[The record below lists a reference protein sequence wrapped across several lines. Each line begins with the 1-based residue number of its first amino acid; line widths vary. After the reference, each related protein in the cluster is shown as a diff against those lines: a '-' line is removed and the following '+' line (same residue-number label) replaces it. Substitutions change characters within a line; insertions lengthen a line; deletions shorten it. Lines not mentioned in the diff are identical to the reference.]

1 MNKND
6 RKALALNVLW
16 CTGVGV
22 ILGLLLLI
30 AGAGEVPRWAVAT
43 LGVLGFSCFSAVAVM
58 HGWIRAPYSLGA
70 PIRATIVLGG
80 IAALMLFLCVEA
92 WPPIRRHTLA
102 TDEITTFEVPLK
114 AQKSERE
121 EIIFACPAADE
132 NACVYATQFPDYF
145 REAGWSVPRNGIERV
160 TLGVAYAGIVIVTHA
175 DAKPDFTKPGTGVW
189 VAMTPSLASVY
200 EAFNGIGIEPDDV
213 SDTNLPPNT
222 LRIYVGAEKHNAAEQ
237 TQLTKGMETMKS
249 YLLQQA
255 QTPPT
260 KP

>member
-6 RKALALNVLW
+6 RRALALNVLW
-16 CTGVGV
+16 GTGIGV

-30 AGAGEVPRWAVAT
+30 AGAGEVPRWAVVT
-43 LGVLGFSCFSAVAVM
+43 LGALGFSCFSALAVM
-58 HGWIRAPYSLGA
+58 HGWIRATYSLGT
-70 PIRATIVLGG
+70 PIRATAVLGA
-80 IAALMLFLCVEA
+80 IAALMLFLCFEA
-92 WPPIRRHTLA
+92 WPPIRRHTLG
-102 TDEITTFEVPLK
+102 TDEITTFEAPLK
-114 AQKSERE
+114 AQKSERQ

-145 REAGWSVPRNGIERV
+145 REAGWIVPKNGIERV

-200 EAFNGIGIEPDDV
+200 EAFHGIGIEPDDV
-213 SDTNLPPNT
+213 SDTDLPRTT
-222 LRIYVGAEKHNAAEQ
+222 LRIYIGAEKHDAAQQ
-237 TQLTKGMETMKS
+237 TQLTKGMETMKP

-255 QTPPT
+255 QNPPT
-260 KP
+260 HP